1 MCRTSSGSG
10 AITIFYLGSYFL
22 HTGFLKRRTKFT
34 MHGSVAEAYT
44 ALLKFQKM
52 QLILYDL
59 QNLRNIAT
67 HAPHAQLIAAAT
79 NTRQLQP

>member
-1 MCRTSSGSG
+1 
-10 AITIFYLGSYFL
+10 
-22 HTGFLKRRTKFT
+22 

-59 QNLRNIAT
+59 QNMLNIAT